1 MTSTAASDQ
10 LQMRPKPAADFD
22 IVGCYNTLLAENAEL
37 TQPVAAIEAL
47 IAMLNA
53 SSTSTVYE
61 TLESTTRYANL
72 LKDAVHN
79 PLPLTAGTD
88 LFQQFLLSSLKQQ
101 QEGAVHRGPA
111 AATATAAVSFDALR
125 AALVQNGS
133 LFAQRAREARDRI
146 AAAGWRFVRD
156 DQCVLTHGASRTVS
170 TLLVRAAKES
180 KSRNNG
186 TVRFK
191 VVYVRDAWRV
201 DENDRIVNKLR
212 AEGIPVA
219 EIPSAA
225 VAHVMAMLRQ
235 VHVVFIGAEAVT
247 QDGGVISRLGTLQ
260 LARLARHANP
270 PIPFYVAAEEHKFLR
285 RLPRYQDDADLGCS
299 QSLLD
304 FTTDKTSNQPEN
316 PIDWTDHT
324 YITNL
329 ITENGVKS
337 PSYVTE
343 QLIEIYGTLT
353 PQMILDKV
361 QFGITAGR

>member
-1 MTSTAASDQ
+1 
-10 LQMRPKPAADFD
+10 MRPKTADFD
-22 IVGCYNTLLAENAEL
+22 IVGCYKTLLAENTEL

-53 SSTSTVYE
+53 SRTSTVYE
-61 TLESTTRYANL
+61 TLESTARYANQ
-72 LKDAVHN
+72 LKDAVRN

-101 QEGAVHRGPA
+101 ESSGGRNAP
-111 AATATAAVSFDALR
+111 AVSFDALR

-133 LFAQRAREARDRI
+133 LFAQRAREARNRI

-156 DQCVLTHGASRTVS
+156 GQCVLTHGASRTVS
-170 TLLVRAAKES
+170 TLLIKAARES
-180 KSRNNG
+180 KARNNG
-186 TVRFK
+186 TVRFR

-201 DENDRIVNKLR
+201 EESDRIVTDLR

-235 VHVVFIGAEAVT
+235 VHVVFVGAEAVT
-247 QDGGVISRLGTLQ
+247 QDGGIISRLGTLQ
-260 LARLARHANP
+260 IARLARHANP

-285 RLPRYQDDADLGCS
+285 RLPRYQDDHDLGCS

-304 FTTDKTSNQPEN
+304 FTTGKPSHQPEN
-316 PIDWTDHT
+316 PVDWTVSFLFSFLFLSFLMLS
-324 YITNL
+324 L
-329 ITENGVKS
+329 ISFS
-337 PSYVTE
+337 PY
-343 QLIEIYGTLT
+343 
-353 PQMILDKV
+353 
-361 QFGITAGR
+361 

>member
-1 MTSTAASDQ
+1 MASTTQDP
-10 LQMRPKPAADFD
+10 LQIRPKTAEFD
-22 IVGCYNTLLAENAEL
+22 IVGCYNTLLAENPDL

-53 SSTSTVYE
+53 SSSSTVYE

-72 LKDAVHN
+72 LKEAVHN

-101 QEGAVHRGPA
+101 EGSVKDGL
-111 AATATAAVSFDALR
+111 AVSFDALR
-125 AALVQNGS
+125 VALVQNGS

-156 DQCVLTHGASRTVS
+156 DECVLTHGASRTVS
-170 TLLVRAAKES
+170 TLLIKAAKES
-180 KSRNNG
+180 RSRNNG

-191 VVYVRDAWRV
+191 VIYVRDAWRV
-201 DENDRIVNKLR
+201 NESDRIVNQLR

-260 LARLARHANP
+260 LARLARHASP

-304 FTTDKTSNQPEN
+304 FTTDKSSHQPEN

-361 QFGITAGR
+361 QFGITSGR